1 MHIAVAC
8 RTPVVAMF
16 GPTAPEKT
24 GPYGW
29 ENPHSSCHVFKAEIS
44 CSPCFKKTCSHKN
57 CTFTI
62 DTDKVIKAVKK
73 YL

>member
-1 MHIAVAC
+1 VALG
-8 RTPVVAMF
+8 TPVVALF

-29 ENPHSSCHVFKAEIS
+29 ENPDSRCHVFKADIS
-44 CSPCFKKTCSHKN
+44 CSPCFKKTCSRKA
-57 CTFTI
+57 CTLAI
-62 DTDKVIKAVKK
+62 ESDKVIKAVKK